1 MATSMA
7 YFEVL
12 KKLGIIDVDNVKFM
26 AGHSLGEYS
35 ALCAAGVLTLE
46 DTAKLLKLR
55 GQYMMQACNENK
67 GSMAALIG
75 ADYDKAKMIA
85 DDCNCFVGN
94 SNSPAQIVLSG
105 DVTSIEK
112 ACDVAKCQG
121 VKRAVVLPVSGA
133 FHSPLM
139 QPAADKMIEVIN
151 NTKFAMPDVNVIS
164 NLTAR
169 EYANIDEVKDLLV
182 KQITNTVKWQESV
195 CYMHEKGANKFV
207 EVGFGNVLTGL
218 VKKTLENV
226 CVETAED
233 LLKSYS
239 EAV

>member
-1 MATSMA
+1 M
-7 YFEVL
+7 
-12 KKLGIIDVDNVKFM
+12 
-26 AGHSLGEYS
+26 
-35 ALCAAGVLTLE
+35 
-46 DTAKLLKLR
+46 
-55 GQYMMQACNENK
+55 CNNFLV
-67 GSMAALIG
+67 ALIE
-75 ADYDKAKMIA
+75 
-85 DDCNCFVGN
+85 NN
-94 SNSPAQIVLSG
+94 PSNPVYTDNLAVKN
-105 DVTSIEK
+105 IEK
-112 ACDVAKCQG
+112 SCELAKERG
-121 VKRAVVLPVSGA
+121 VKRAVILPVSGA

-239 EAV
+239 EPV